1 MNKVPD
7 DEHFQERLYLLSHF
21 EQYMLNKLN
30 GMTEYNYK
38 DEQLRTGMVFL
49 TKYWRMK
56 QVIAF
61 RLCNESFQV
70 SESSMLIICVSDILP
85 CSSTSRITPSCC
97 SATMR
102 Q

>member
-30 GMTEYNYK
+30 GMTDYNYK

-61 RLCNESFQV
+61 RLSNESFQV
-70 SESSMLIICVSDILP
+70 REFVIPVICLSLTAYFAV
-85 CSSTSRITPSCC
+85 
-97 SATMR
+97 
-102 Q
+102 